1 MAGKQF
7 ETLQGFRAKPSLV
20 VNCCVTQTHAALLLR
35 ERKNVV
41 LLKKKKKIRH
51 RKPQIFFVNMNSL
64 HKNSLSSLLSCKNRY
79 TF

>member
-41 LLKKKKKIRH
+41 LLKKKKKYDIENL
-51 RKPQIFFVNMNSL
+51 KSFSL
-64 HKNSLSSLLSCKNRY
+64 
-79 TF
+79 T

>member
-41 LLKKKKKIRH
+41 LFKKKKKYDIE
-51 RKPQIFFVNMNSL
+51 SL
-64 HKNSLSSLLSCKNRY
+64 KSFSL
-79 TF
+79 T

>member
-41 LLKKKKKIRH
+41 LFKKK
-51 RKPQIFFVNMNSL
+51 
-64 HKNSLSSLLSCKNRY
+64 
-79 TF
+79 

>member
-41 LLKKKKKIRH
+41 LFKKKKKEYDIENL
-51 RKPQIFFVNMNSL
+51 KSFSL
-64 HKNSLSSLLSCKNRY
+64 
-79 TF
+79 T

>member
-41 LLKKKKKIRH
+41 LFLKKINKYDIENLKS
-51 RKPQIFFVNMNSL
+51 FSL
-64 HKNSLSSLLSCKNRY
+64 
-79 TF
+79 T

>member
-41 LLKKKKKIRH
+41 LLKKQKKT
-51 RKPQIFFVNMNSL
+51 N
-64 HKNSLSSLLSCKNRY
+64 
-79 TF
+79 TT